1 MSPKKSNFPNLIH
14 IWARDARMSV
24 KDNRIMADKMVIKLS
39 FNSVPVE
46 IHYEELYEAERIIN
60 PAFIKQTIQLYLEQ
74 GFSAPVSW
82 NKTGDDVMGKYGQ
95 VVKIEA
101 ADKMFAI
108 TAKLDGIEKEFVWK
122 AFTATEFRKGDYI
135 KVVKNDRG
143 YKAGQL
149 VTPEEYT
156 GQKELADAPRG
167 KDDIPF

>member
-1 MSPKKSNFPNLIH
+1 MT
-14 IWARDARMSV
+14 
-24 KDNRIMADKMVIKLS
+24 DKVVIKLS

-46 IHYEELYEAERIIN
+46 LHFEQKAESEYFIN
-60 PAFIKQTIQLYLEQ
+60 PLTVKAAIQTYLEQ

-82 NKTGDDVMGKYGQ
+82 NKTGEDVLGKYGQ
-95 VVKIEA
+95 VIKIEA

-108 TAKLDGIEKEFVWK
+108 TAKLDGVEKEFVWK

-135 KVVKNDRG
+135 KVIKNDRG

-149 VTPEEYT
+149 VTPDEYT
-156 GQKELADAPRG
+156 GQKELAAQEKG

>member
-1 MSPKKSNFPNLIH
+1 
-14 IWARDARMSV
+14 
-24 KDNRIMADKMVIKLS
+24 MADKAVIKLS

-46 IHYEELYEAERIIN
+46 IHVEQDDANEVNILPGHIKTII
-60 PAFIKQTIQLYLEQ
+60 QSYLEQ

-82 NKTGDDVMGKYGQ
+82 NKTGDDVLGKYGQ

-101 ADKMFAI
+101 AEKMFAI
-108 TAKLDGIEKEFVWK
+108 TAKLDGVEKEFVWK

-149 VTPEEYT
+149 VTEDEYT
-156 GQKELADAPRG
+156 GQRKLAESG
-167 KDDIPF
+167 KGADDIPF